1 MYYLYSNFINFT
13 YSLFY
18 SLCESTVAQIWK
30 IAAEGKVS
38 QIWSP
43 SLKSS
48 AVRQYT
54 DKDTIYN
61 I

>member
-18 SLCESTVAQIWK
+18 SLCESTVAQIWQM
-30 IAAEGKVS
+30 AAEGKVT
-38 QIWSP
+38 QICSP
-43 SLKSS
+43 SLKPS
-48 AVRQYT
+48 AVRQCT
-54 DKDTIYN
+54 DKDTIDN